1 MTVVAATTIRGFME
15 KEEKNNKEKTVKETK
30 KNLLA
35 KANVKQENKN
45 LPQEQKNK
53 KHYFKFRQHNNSS
66 SVAEVLVDICQKLV
80 KKSLLL
86 IIFWV
91 LLSVGI
97 LLTGSYCIFKEYFV
111 GMAYPWW
118 YLALIVLLLFGV
130 YGFIGFIY
138 GITMALLHAVLSLS
152 SSLGDIIRKTVL
164 RVKNSIE
171 SKVDR
176 FADKLEQNSLLEL
189 IKKTFEDISKD
200 IHRYAAKTAVG
211 LLVIAFLGSVLFLV
225 KRIVITSFKKVQ
237 NKAEF
242 FTKMSIRFSLIIAVI
257 LNLKFF
263 TKIALVIGYLVGI
276 LLILSQV
283 LLWYIMQ

>member
-1 MTVVAATTIRGFME
+1 ME
-15 KEEKNNKEKTVKETK
+15 KEQKNNKEKSTKENK
-30 KNLLA
+30 KNNLTVPSA
-35 KANVKQENKN
+35 KQENKK
-45 LPQEQKNK
+45 LPQKQENK
-53 KHYFKFRQHNNSS
+53 KQNFRYRQHNNS
-66 SVAEVLVDICQKLV
+66 SVAEVLVNICQKLV
-80 KKSLLL
+80 KKSLFL

-91 LLSVGI
+91 FLSLGL
-97 LLTGSYCIFKEYFV
+97 LLTGSYLIFKEYFL

-118 YLALIVLLLFGV
+118 YLALIIFLLFGV
-130 YGFIGFIY
+130 YGFIGFAY
-138 GITMALLHAVLSLS
+138 GVSMALLHAVYSLS
-152 SSLGDIIRKTVL
+152 ANLGDIIRKTVL

-200 IHRYAAKTAVG
+200 IRRYAAKTAIG
-211 LLVIAFLGSVLFLV
+211 LLVIAFLSGVIFLV
-225 KRIVITSFKKVQ
+225 KRIVVTSFKKVQ

-263 TKIALVIGYLVGI
+263 AKIALVIGYLVGI
-276 LLILSQV
+276 LLVLSQV
-283 LLWYIMQ
+283 LIWYLLQ

>member
-1 MTVVAATTIRGFME
+1 ME
-15 KEEKNNKEKTVKETK
+15 KEQKNDKEKTVKETK
-30 KNLLA
+30 KNTLPA
-35 KANVKQENKN
+35 KTAVKQEKRN
-45 LPQEQKNK
+45 LPQKQETK
-53 KHYFKFRQHNNSS
+53 KQNTKFRQHTS

-91 LLSVGI
+91 ILFVGLLFA
-97 LLTGSYCIFKEYFV
+97 GSCFIFKEYFL

-118 YLALIVLLLFGV
+118 YLAIVIFLLFGV
-130 YGFIGFIY
+130 YGFIGFVY
-138 GITMALLHAVLSLS
+138 ALSMALLHTVYSLS
-152 SSLGDIIRKTVL
+152 ADLGDIIKKTVL

-200 IHRYAAKTAVG
+200 IHRYAAKTAIG
-211 LLVIAFLGSVLFLV
+211 LLVIAFLSGVIFLV
-225 KRIVITSFKKVQ
+225 KKIVVTSFKKVQ
-237 NKAEF
+237 NKTEF

-263 TKIALVIGYLVGI
+263 AKIALVIGYLVGI
-276 LLILSQV
+276 LLVLSQV
-283 LLWYIMQ
+283 LIWYLLQ